1 MKIVE
6 VYSHLY
12 WEEFLIAR
20 KPQLYDEIKAVI
32 LDLDATVFKTKVSQ
46 EKTMMWQLLYSPIEI
61 NAEFKRRFN
70 LLWWDEDR
78 YQHCITT
85 DRKIMDD
92 LLPLDFDEQK
102 KFLKNMGIIN
112 PMTSYKQTDFVK
124 DGISVEVQFWKYA
137 FVAFDLFVKHLMF
150 YSGWKINVW
159 IEILPVKSMC
169 KQMSSWVAYYEWEVY
184 NVLRHG
190 RTSPPVPLVI
200 IGITP

>member
-1 MKIVE
+1 MKIIE
-6 VYSHLY
+6 IYSHLY
-12 WEEFLIAR
+12 WEEFLLAR
-20 KPQLYDEIKAVI
+20 KPHLYEEIKNII
-32 LDLDATVFKTKVSQ
+32 LDLDATQFKTKVSE
-46 EKTMMWQLLYSPIEI
+46 EKTMMWRLLYSPVEL
-61 NAEFKRRFN
+61 NKEFKRRFN
-70 LLWWDEDR
+70 IFGWDEDR

-85 DRKIMDD
+85 DRKLMEDM
-92 LLPLDFDEQK
+92 LPLDFENQK
-102 KFLKNMGIIN
+102 KFLKDIWISN

-150 YSGWKINVW
+150 YSWGKIDVG

-169 KQMSSWVAYYEWEVY
+169 NEMSSGVAYYEWEVY

-200 IGITP
+200 IGIAP